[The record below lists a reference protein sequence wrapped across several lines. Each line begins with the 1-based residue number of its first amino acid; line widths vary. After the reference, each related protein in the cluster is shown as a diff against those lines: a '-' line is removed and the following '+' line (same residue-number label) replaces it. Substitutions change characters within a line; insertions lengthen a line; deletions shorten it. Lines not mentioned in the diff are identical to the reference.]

1 MEMFTRLKPFK
12 DLLYVFIWRQFSVR
26 YRNSVIGILWA
37 IIQPLSM
44 MMLLTF
50 VFTYIIQVK
59 TGSYPKPVF
68 FYSALLPW
76 SFFVSSV
83 SGSVKSISGSQSL
96 VTKIYFPREILPISG
111 ICVAFLDLLIASSL
125 YIVLLFY
132 YNITLTYTLIWII
145 PIFFVLFLFTLSV
158 SLLFSSI
165 NVYYKDVGLII
176 TFLMRLMFFA
186 TPIIYSIDNLSL
198 KLKLLLFLNPMTFI
212 VENTR
217 RVILEGRDIVFWQ
230 FALALVLVIILFHIS
245 YKIFIKIEKDFAD
258 VI

>member
-1 MEMFTRLKPFK
+1 MQIFSRLMPFK
-12 DLLYVFIWRQFSVR
+12 DLLIVFIWRQFSVR
-26 YRNSVIGILWA
+26 YRNSVLGILWA

-76 SFFVSSV
+76 TFFVGAV
-83 SGSVKSISGSQSL
+83 NGSVKSISGSQAL
-96 VTKIYFPREILPISG
+96 VTKIYFPREILPLSG
-111 ICVAFLDLLIASSL
+111 IFVAFLDLLIAGSI

-132 YNITLTYTLIWII
+132 FNISLNYTVIWII
-145 PIFFVLFLFTLSV
+145 PIFIVLIIFTLSV

-217 RVILEGRDIVFWQ
+217 RVILEGRDIVLWQ
-230 FALALVLVIILFHIS
+230 FLLALALVLILFHVS